1 MLMLNKTKIGKSITG
16 TICAVMIMLFSG
28 TISAQ
33 ELNCTVE
40 VNSDQIQGTNKSVF
54 ETLKSSIAE
63 YFNTT
68 KWTNAQFAANE
79 KIECRFF
86 LTVKEYADDKIKGDI
101 QVQLS
106 RPVYNSTY
114 TTTLM
119 NFKDT
124 KVEFEYKEGDPIVFS
139 ENNSNDSNLTSLLNF
154 YAYLFLALDF
164 DSFSPLGGQTY
175 YDKAATVVQTAQSR
189 GEIGW
194 RAFEDNKN
202 RSAVLSS
209 FTDNN
214 TAGIRQMIYDYHRK
228 GLDEMVTS
236 PDKGRAAIHE
246 AIKYMDKIYSVAP
259 MSVALSMFRDAK
271 LDELVN
277 IYSKAPQSQ
286 RDEAYEMLNRLYPT
300 ERDRLEKIKNPENN

>member
-1 MLMLNKTKIGKSITG
+1 MTRSPNFLRHIF
-16 TICAVMIMLFSG
+16 AVIIFAASLLAGLSA
-28 TISAQ
+28 SAQ
-33 ELNCTVE
+33 ELNCQVE

-54 ETLKSSIAE
+54 ETLQQSITE

-68 KWTNAQFAANE
+68 RWTNTQFSPNE

-86 LTVKEYADDKIKGDI
+86 LTVKEYANDRIKGDI

-114 TTTLM
+114 TTTLL
-119 NFKDT
+119 NFKDN
-124 KVEFEYKEGDPIVFS
+124 KVEFDYKEGDPIIYN
-139 ENNSNDSNLTSLLNF
+139 ENVSDNNLTSLLNF

-164 DSFSPLGGQTY
+164 DSFSLNGGQPY
-175 YDKAATVVQTAQSR
+175 FDKAANVVQMAQSS
-189 GEIGW
+189 GEVGW

-202 RSAVLSS
+202 RSAVLSVY
-209 FTDNN
+209 TDNN
-214 TAGIRQMIYDYHRK
+214 TAAIRRMNYDYYRN

-246 AIKYMDKIYSVAP
+246 AIKTMGKIYDVAP

-277 IYSKAPQSQ
+277 LYSKAPQTQ
-286 RDEAYEMLNRLYPT
+286 REEAYEMLQKLFPT
-300 ERDRLEKIKNPENN
+300 ETERLNKIKNPEEPR

>member
-1 MLMLNKTKIGKSITG
+1 MRIKKNKIFLPLGLMAASFF
-16 TICAVMIMLFSG
+16 AAPDVYS
-28 TISAQ
+28 Q
-33 ELNCTVE
+33 ELQCTVE
-40 VNSDQIQGTNKSVF
+40 VNTSSIEGTNKSVF
-54 ETLKSSIAE
+54 DALKEGITE
-63 YFNTT
+63 YFNEN
-68 KWTNAQFAANE
+68 KFSNAVFSPNE

-86 LTVKEYADDKIKGDI
+86 LTVKEYADDRIKGDI

-124 KVEFEYKEGDPIVFS
+124 KVEFDYREGDPLIF
-139 ENNSNDSNLTSLLNF
+139 NTNSWDSNLTGILNF

-164 DSFSPLGGQTY
+164 DSFSPNGGQPY
-175 YDKAATVVQTAQSR
+175 FDKAASVVQMAQSS
-189 GEIGW
+189 GEVGW
-194 RAFEDNKN
+194 RAFEDTKN

-209 FTDNN
+209 FTDSN
-214 TAGIRQMIYDYHRK
+214 TGMVRDMMYQYHRR

-236 PDKGRAAIHE
+236 PDKGRAAITE
-246 AIKYMDKIYSVAP
+246 AIKAIGTVYKNAP

-277 IYSKAPQSQ
+277 IYSKAPQSE
-286 RDEAYEMLNRLYPT
+286 RDEVYELLQPIYPT
-300 ERDRLEKIKNPENN
+300 DMERLNKIKTPDETN

>member
-1 MLMLNKTKIGKSITG
+1 MVASAVGG
-16 TICAVMIMLFSG
+16 PCA
-28 TISAQ
+28 SAQ
-33 ELNCTVE
+33 ELQCTVE
-40 VNSDQIQGTNKSVF
+40 VNTSSIEGTNKSVF
-54 ETLKSSIAE
+54 ESLKESITE
-63 YFNTT
+63 YFNEN
-68 KWTNAQFAANE
+68 KFTNAVFAPNE

-86 LTVKEYADDKIKGDI
+86 LTVKEYADDRIKGDI

-124 KVEFEYKEGDPIVFS
+124 KVEFEYREGDPLVFNTS
-139 ENNSNDSNLTSLLNF
+139 SWDSNLTGILNF

-164 DSFSPLGGQTY
+164 DSFSPNGGQPY
-175 YDKAATVVQTAQSR
+175 FDRAASIVQMAQSS
-189 GEIGW
+189 GEVGW
-194 RAFEDNKN
+194 RAFEDTKN

-209 FTDNN
+209 FTDSN
-214 TAGIRQMIYDYHRK
+214 TSMIRDMMYQYHRK

-236 PDKGRAAIHE
+236 PDKGRAAITE
-246 AIKYMDKIYSVAP
+246 AIKAIGTVYKSAP

-277 IYSKAPQSQ
+277 VYSKAPQSE
-286 RDEAYEMLNRLYPT
+286 RDEVYELLQPIYPT
-300 ERDRLEKIKNPENN
+300 DMERLNKIKNPDQTN

>member
-1 MLMLNKTKIGKSITG
+1 MAASFF
-16 TICAVMIMLFSG
+16 AAPDVYS
-28 TISAQ
+28 Q
-33 ELNCTVE
+33 ELQCTVE
-40 VNSDQIQGTNKSVF
+40 VNTSSIEGTNKSVF
-54 ETLKSSIAE
+54 DALKEGITE
-63 YFNTT
+63 YFNEN
-68 KWTNAQFAANE
+68 KFSNAVFSPNE

-86 LTVKEYADDKIKGDI
+86 LTVKEYADDRIKGDI

-124 KVEFEYKEGDPIVFS
+124 KVEFDYREGDPLIF
-139 ENNSNDSNLTSLLNF
+139 NTNSWDSNLTGILNF

-164 DSFSPLGGQTY
+164 DSFSPNGGQPY
-175 YDKAATVVQTAQSR
+175 FDKAASVVQMAQSS
-189 GEIGW
+189 GEVGW
-194 RAFEDNKN
+194 RAFEDTKN

-209 FTDNN
+209 FTDSN
-214 TAGIRQMIYDYHRK
+214 TGMVRDMMYQYHRR

-236 PDKGRAAIHE
+236 PDKGRAAITE
-246 AIKYMDKIYSVAP
+246 AIKAIGTVYKNAP

-277 IYSKAPQSQ
+277 IYSKAPQSE
-286 RDEAYEMLNRLYPT
+286 RDEVYELLQPIYPT
-300 ERDRLEKIKNPENN
+300 DMERLNKIKTPDETN

>member
-1 MLMLNKTKIGKSITG
+1 MTRSPNFLRHIF
-16 TICAVMIMLFSG
+16 AVIIFAASLLAGHSA
-28 TISAQ
+28 SAQ
-33 ELNCTVE
+33 ELNCQVE

-54 ETLKSSIAE
+54 ETLQQSITE

-68 KWTNAQFAANE
+68 RWTNTQFSPNE

-86 LTVKEYADDKIKGDI
+86 LTVKEYANDRIKGDI

-114 TTTLM
+114 TTTLL
-119 NFKDT
+119 NFKDN
-124 KVEFEYKEGDPIVFS
+124 KVEFDYKEGDPIIYN
-139 ENNSNDSNLTSLLNF
+139 ENVSDNNLTSLLNF

-164 DSFSPLGGQTY
+164 DSFSLNGGQPY
-175 YDKAATVVQTAQSR
+175 FDKAANVVQMAQSS
-189 GEIGW
+189 GEVGW

-202 RSAVLSS
+202 RSAVLSVY
-209 FTDNN
+209 TDNN
-214 TAGIRQMIYDYHRK
+214 TAAIRRMNYDYYRN

-246 AIKYMDKIYSVAP
+246 AIKTMGKIYDVAP

-277 IYSKAPQSQ
+277 LYSKAPQTQ
-286 RDEAYEMLNRLYPT
+286 REEAYEMLQKLFPT
-300 ERDRLEKIKNPENN
+300 ETERLNKIKNPEEPR